1 MFLCY
6 KLRITKLDVYIFS
19 QFTDNCLEFMKDKLN
34 MSSVLW
40 QPFTSSIGLLI
51 IFASSVTHVEMSAV
65 VMMLHVGEKPVIYIS
80 KAATKYQAL

>member
-1 MFLCY
+1 
-6 KLRITKLDVYIFS
+6 
-19 QFTDNCLEFMKDKLN
+19 